1 MPASSSPWICSFAR
15 VRGVWVV
22 VISFII
28 FFLGGGFCVRWA
40 EDGLMD
46 GLMDGWMEEVDG
58 NLDGYANGQMDGW
71 MVV

>member
-1 MPASSSPWICSFAR
+1 
-15 VRGVWVV
+15 
-22 VISFII
+22 
-28 FFLGGGFCVRWA
+28 
-40 EDGLMD
+40 MD